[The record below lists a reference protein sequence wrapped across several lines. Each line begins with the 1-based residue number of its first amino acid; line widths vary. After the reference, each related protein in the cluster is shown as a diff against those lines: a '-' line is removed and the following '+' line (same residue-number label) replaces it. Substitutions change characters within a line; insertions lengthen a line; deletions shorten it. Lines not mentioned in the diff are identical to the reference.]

1 MTTQGATGAPV
12 DIDAGR
18 PDPSRQPAGGIAAHV
33 VAGTYV
39 IGFLAMLVYLQPRG
53 FTDPLTDPDASLD
66 FLAGQPVAMYLW
78 YLVLYLV
85 GGVALPIVVLAL
97 HQRLRRAS
105 PVVVGVGT
113 VFGLVWAGLLLA
125 AGLVALVGQRA
136 VLAFADVDHSAAVVS
151 WHAISTVQDALGG
164 GIELVGAV
172 WLLVVCSAG
181 LRIRAIPVGLAGLG
195 LAIGIAGLATLVP
208 AAAEIS
214 SSVFGLGLIV
224 WFTWIAQ
231 TLLAQSGRTRQG
243 GSNE

>member
-1 MTTQGATGAPV
+1 MSTQGTTGVPV

-18 PDPSRQPAGGIAAHV
+18 DAPGRELAGGIAAHV

-53 FTDPLTDPDASLD
+53 FTDPLTDPGASLD
-66 FLAGQPVAMYLW
+66 FLAAQPAAMYVW

-105 PVVVGVGT
+105 PAVVGVGT
-113 VFGLVWAGLLLA
+113 VFGLTWAGLLLA

-136 VLAFADVDHSAAVVS
+136 VLEFADVDRVAATVS

-172 WLLVVCSAG
+172 WLLIVCFAG
-181 LRIRAIPVGLAGLG
+181 LRIRAIPVGVAGLG
-195 LAIGIAGLATLVP
+195 LAIGLAGLATLVP
-208 AAAEIS
+208 AAAQIS
-214 SSVFGLGLIV
+214 ASVFGLGLIV
-224 WFTWIAQ
+224 WFTWIAL
-231 TLLAQSGRTRQG
+231 TLLAHSRNTRQG
-243 GSNE
+243 GIDE